1 MDPDVLLG
9 NCHADIQA
17 MLDAW
22 CMITGEAKSEQDP
35 VPVDILAAVESTT
48 KAVQSIR
55 NYTMVKDDITDESL
69 AKIRSSALE
78 VLEMISDLEKT
89 HRDDD
94 TDDSGSEDGHLYK
107 SSNYTSLDKQRAT
120 LQKYIQIVEE
130 FLLFDDKEIYPPNTS
145 YLRTNSDDEKK
156 DSHLLSQLTPPLSP
170 GHPNLDW
177 SNPDHF
183 GSDKLAR
190 YHAFL
195 EAHRPSKSKR
205 LPDYT
210 PLPDPKSDKAGF
222 FASLAERGEH
232 RTSGD
237 SGISSVS
244 VIHSPL
250 PDERGILSGPVMPPF
265 GDPPW
270 DDLLKMISKDICNR
284 RLTKFIT
291 TPKLGIEILNFD
303 ETRLRKKYKVGVLY
317 CAPNQ
322 TTEEEWFSNTTTSK
336 YFDDFLSIL
345 GAKVRLLG
353 FEGFG
358 GGLDTRTDG
367 TGEYSLYDNGT
378 WKDFEIMYH
387 VSTMLPYDK
396 VDRHQIVRKRHIG
409 NDISCIIFQDTFRPF
424 SPASI
429 RSKFLHVFVIV
440 SPVQLENGKVGH
452 RVEIVSKDSVPYFGP
467 PLPDPPIFDDT
478 LRLKKFLI
486 AAVING
492 QNAAWKTAQLAEPFL
507 RARRGIIENITN
519 RLVPNPKNRIDNNES
534 KTSAENVHK
543 KPTQEELDHT
553 LRRLFVEQLKSGG
566 PPPDIVQVQTLLK
579 QGANPNI
586 KIPQPKSSKPKPK
599 PSNQL
604 DSSNYQCD
612 GKLQI

>member
-1 MDPDVLLG
+1 M
-9 NCHADIQA
+9 
-17 MLDAW
+17 
-22 CMITGEAKSEQDP
+22 
-35 VPVDILAAVESTT
+35 ST
-48 KAVQSIR
+48 A
-55 NYTMVKDDITDESL
+55 
-69 AKIRSSALE
+69 SS
-78 VLEMISDLEKT
+78 
-89 HRDDD
+89 H
-94 TDDSGSEDGHLYK
+94 
-107 SSNYTSLDKQRAT
+107 SSYS
-120 LQKYIQIVEE
+120 
-130 FLLFDDKEIYPPNTS
+130 
-145 YLRTNSDDEKK
+145 
-156 DSHLLSQLTPPLSP
+156 SP
-170 GHPNLDW
+170 YW
-177 SNPDHF
+177 S
-183 GSDKLAR
+183 
-190 YHAFL
+190 
-195 EAHRPSKSKR
+195 
-205 LPDYT
+205 
-210 PLPDPKSDKAGF
+210 
-222 FASLAERGEH
+222 ERGEH

-244 VIHSPL
+244 VIHSPTRLPIASKFSPTSSSFSFNKNNEYTTEHLDTDANCVTMNHNNVEIYWYRYIFRTKEL

-303 ETRLRKKYKVGVLY
+303 ETRVIIFGVLY

-409 NDISCIIFQDTFRPF
+409 NDTFRPF

-440 SPVQLENGKVGH
+440 SPVQLENGKV
-452 RVEIVSKDSVPYFGP
+452 VSKDSVPYFGP

-604 DSSNYQCD
+604 DSSNYHRQHHHNASNYSIFHLSSNSISSLNSHSRSVSSSTYLICSGTETMPKD
-612 GKLQI
+612 THFPNAFVYAARLKRVATMTCLLESVPSLSDPESVDAAINERIIEPSTKPFYGIWYGLTGEVKKLREQITGR

>member
-1 MDPDVLLG
+1 M
-9 NCHADIQA
+9 
-17 MLDAW
+17 
-22 CMITGEAKSEQDP
+22 
-35 VPVDILAAVESTT
+35 ST
-48 KAVQSIR
+48 A
-55 NYTMVKDDITDESL
+55 
-69 AKIRSSALE
+69 SS
-78 VLEMISDLEKT
+78 
-89 HRDDD
+89 H
-94 TDDSGSEDGHLYK
+94 
-107 SSNYTSLDKQRAT
+107 SSYS
-120 LQKYIQIVEE
+120 
-130 FLLFDDKEIYPPNTS
+130 
-145 YLRTNSDDEKK
+145 
-156 DSHLLSQLTPPLSP
+156 SP
-170 GHPNLDW
+170 YW
-177 SNPDHF
+177 S
-183 GSDKLAR
+183 
-190 YHAFL
+190 
-195 EAHRPSKSKR
+195 
-205 LPDYT
+205 
-210 PLPDPKSDKAGF
+210 
-222 FASLAERGEH
+222 ERGEH

-237 SGISSVS
+237 SEISSVS

-322 TTEEEWFSNTTTSK
+322 TSEEEWFSNTTTSK
-336 YFDDFLSIL
+336 YFDNFLSIL
-345 GAKVRLLG
+345 GTKVRLLG

-409 NDISCIIFQDTFRPF
+409 NDISCIIFQDTYRPF
-424 SPASI
+424 SPVSI

-543 KPTQEELDHT
+543 KPTQEELDHA
-553 LRRLFVEQLKSGG
+553 LRRLFVEQLKLGG

-586 KIPQPKSSKPKPK
+586 KIPQPKSSKPKSK

-604 DSSNYQCD
+604 DSSNYHRQHHHNASNYSIFHLSSNSISSLNSHSRSVSSSTYLICSGTETMPKD
-612 GKLQI
+612 THFPNAFVYAARLKRVATMTCLLESVPSLSDPESVDAAINERIIEPSTKPFYGIWYGLTGEVKKLREQITGR